1 MGLVKTQSSH
11 ASDESRGGTRQIVAS
26 RDAAESDVLRG
37 KQSLNTIHE
46 ASTGSKYKGY
56 MRLACLVALYRVLVL
71 VRCMGSCASSIRE
84 SLNP

>member
-1 MGLVKTQSSH
+1 M
-11 ASDESRGGTRQIVAS
+11 AS
-26 RDAAESDVLRG
+26 RDAAESDVSRG

-46 ASTGSKYKGY
+46 VSTGSRHKGY
-56 MRLACLVALYRVLVL
+56 MRLTCLVALYRVL